1 MVTKDLNTVPDTAF
15 PMAKKKNTAGK
26 GGSHSVGNS
35 NYKAPAAVAELPKYE
50 ASAIEKAAGASASG
64 AVPVDEFELMA
75 SKLPKEAQEKLRDI
89 KTKLDKFKEAA
100 LAKFDKYIM
109 GIALLPP
116 PAPQPQQAEGVFAP
130 GQLPPTLQPQMQVGS
145 SQLHSPAEAGLVPQ
159 QKQIGND
166 GAESQQI
173 QPEQQQIQVG
183 SSRNSANGGMRNR
196 TSSDLRLSSPA
207 EAGLVPQQDQVSIL
221 LLVDDTD
228 SKKMTKEELKAKLS
242 TIIQEMA
249 SGVDKKFVVQC
260 IILSEV
266 WQNCF
271 DAKYDLL
278 QVIASSAPVYD
289 TGMLAALRISEIHKQ
304 MVIKKFERYI
314 VSYVLAGS
322 LIQGRATEKSDIDV
336 FIVVDDTD
344 VKRMS
349 RVELKDKLRAIIIGM
364 GIEAG
369 EITGVRNKLN
379 IQVYILTDFWE
390 SIKDANPIIF
400 TFLRDGVPLY
410 DRGIFMPWKQLLS
423 MGRIKPSSEAIEL
436 YMSSGEQL
444 LERVRFKLREIGMED
459 LFWAIITP
467 TQAAIMLYGIPPPT
481 PKETP
486 EVVREIFVKKEKLLE
501 EGYVNTLE
509 AVIKLRKELEHG
521 DRKDISG
528 QEIDKLLADCDKYL
542 KRIDQLFKEIDRVKE
557 EENIVRIY
565 DTAVTL
571 IRDALKA
578 EGVEK
583 VGDAELVSKFE
594 EELIS
599 KNRIGAKYLR
609 ILNGVM
615 KAKKDYDAKKLT
627 RAEIER
633 VKKDSN
639 EFATALLEYVQ
650 RKRGRELEK
659 AKFRVKYGSK
669 FGEVTLL
676 KSDVFI
682 LKDIDAQQKVVS
694 RARITEDGGLAAI
707 TESTVDEM
715 ENAAASQAAATHP
728 VAPRTAI
735 KEKLFEDLKK
745 IFGNDV
751 EILINY

>member
-1 MVTKDLNTVPDTAF
+1 MG
-15 PMAKKKNTAGK
+15 KKKS
-26 GGSHSVGNS
+26 GSAKDSSAS
-35 NYKAPAAVAELPKYE
+35 NDYKAAKGAELPKYE
-50 ASAIEKAAGASASG
+50 ASEIEKAAGVSASG
-64 AVPVDEFELMA
+64 PAPIDEFELMA
-75 SKLPKEAQEKLRDI
+75 SRLPKEAQEKLRDI
-89 KTKLDKFKEAA
+89 KIKLDKFKEAV

-116 PAPQPQQAEGVFAP
+116 PAPQPPQGGASAFAG
-130 GQLPPTLQPQMQVGS
+130 GQLPPTLQPQHM
-145 SQLHSPAEAGLVPQ
+145 PQ
-159 QKQIGND
+159 PIESD
-166 GAESQQI
+166 GAE
-173 QPEQQQIQVG
+173 PQQQAQPGQQQV
-183 SSRNSANGGMRNR
+183 
-196 TSSDLRLSSPA
+196 P
-207 EAGLVPQQDQVSIL
+207 PQEQVSIL
-221 LLVDDTD
+221 MLVDDSD
-228 SKKMTKEELKAKLS
+228 SKKMTKDELKTKLS

-260 IILSEV
+260 LILSEV

-304 MVIKKFERYI
+304 MVIRKFERYI

-349 RVELKDKLRAIIIGM
+349 RIELKDKLRAIIIGM

-369 EITGVRNKLN
+369 EMTGVRNKLN

-423 MGRIKPSSEAIEL
+423 MGRVKPSSEAIEL

-444 LERVRFKLREIGMED
+444 LERVRFKLKEIGMED

-501 EGYVNTLE
+501 ESYVNTLE

-521 DRKDISG
+521 DRKDIDG
-528 QEIDKLLADCDKYL
+528 AEIDKLLADCNKYL
-542 KRIDQLFKEIDRVKE
+542 KRIEQLFKEIDRVKE
-557 EENIVRIY
+557 EENIVRIH

-571 IRDALKA
+571 VRDALKA

-583 VGDAELVSKFE
+583 VSDAELVGKFE
-594 EELIS
+594 DELIS

-609 ILNGVM
+609 ILNAII
-615 KAKKDYDAKKLT
+615 KAKKDYDAKKLN

-639 EFATALLEYVQ
+639 EFTTVLLEYVQ

-669 FGEVTLL
+669 FGEVIIL
-676 KSDVFI
+676 KSDAFI
-682 LKDIDAQQKVVS
+682 VKDIEAQQKQVS
-694 RARITEDGGLAAI
+694 KAKVTEDGGLAAI
-707 TESTVDEM
+707 AESTVEEM
-715 ENAAASQAAATHP
+715 ENALASHATAAHTTVPS
-728 VAPRTAI
+728 VAI
-735 KEKLFEDLKK
+735 KEKLFEDLKR
-745 IFGNDV
+745 IFGKDV
-751 EILINY
+751 EILVNY